1 MRFGERLRK
10 ERIPE
15 WKTYYMEYNY
25 LKQIIKAATND
36 PWGSNKHEQFLE
48 SLVADVLKVS
58 RFFELTNRKI
68 WSEIRKESMVSERV
82 QDLLRQNYQLLNFA
96 TLNGE
101 GFRKIVKKYDK
112 NVGTRILPAFQENI
126 QQWNFH
132 NTDVW
137 NQMQGVSPE
146 KKSEN
151 PFTQLKGETR
161 DGEELKAILRKQ
173 ILKSLPTK
181 RSQFLKH
188 LETFKE
194 MIRERICISLIVI
207 IIILSCVLIYH
218 LHNPDPFTKTDK
230 IVSISKSEKDLELW
244 LDEVALGQTDLSTVC
259 PQSYDAVHLNYTDTS
274 ATVTCETTTGLTGDS
289 YITIAVVLLAAIAM
303 IRRNPPDICTISATL
318 VLTLL
323 NVITPTEAWAGFSNN
338 VVLSVGALGVV
349 AEGLK
354 RTRVIEMVFERY
366 ILGSPSNV
374 VVANLR
380 LCFSAVI
387 FSAFINNTLVV
398 GVLMTVVDRW
408 AEKIKLDRQIFLI
421 NVSFA
426 AILGG
431 VCTIIGTSSNLITQS
446 LLVAYN
452 HTLPFNIFGP
462 AKICAPVALCGLVYI
477 SIVSPLMFHKPF
489 KSVTCK
495 AMIRSS
501 LCCGKQ
507 KNHDPDNPI
516 EFRLVSPNLRRSPK
530 TPGPPYV
537 LQNASEDVLHKQL
550 QGRTLLFHDNGGAD
564 TKLYNVMFVLR
575 GRDWIGKTLEA
586 AFVQKIF
593 PNSVEMLYSLTSIDI
608 LGQSV
613 APTCNHVISTSDVL
627 KFKTDKKTIA
637 KMLKAPGLELIKAN
651 TQEVYYTWNKQ
662 HISTSDSLS
671 SDAEECQEE
680 QHRILVEC
688 VLGEHSP
695 LGGQRL
701 SEVRVWESLNAVLVS
716 VAAQQ
721 QGRVEIIWSMRSE
734 DKDQLTKRHHEH
746 VLRTGD
752 VVLMIVTGEFL
763 TKDQEE
769 FLYCSVVEEYGK
781 PWEVLPSDLAHAFMS
796 GCILIA
802 MIVIVVLNLYALF
815 EASMLAVV
823 LLIFTGCLKI
833 EQAFAAIKIRTLLTI
848 IGTFGM
854 GKAFEKTGVA
864 LMIANGLVSMASPG
878 GEIGILAT
886 VYLVACMLGS
896 FFHSTATVVLMFT
909 ICTGISNSQGINIH
923 KILIVM
929 MEGAASQFLTPISYQ
944 TNLMVYQA
952 GGYEFTDFTKLGFGL
967 CIITGIVAVALTEI
981 IPET

>member
-446 LLVAYN
+446 LLVSYN
-452 HTLPFNIFGP
+452 PTLQFDIFGP
-462 AKICAPVALCGLVYI
+462 AKICAPVALFGLVYI
-477 SIVSPLMFHKPF
+477 SLVSPLMFHKSF
-489 KSVTCK
+489 KSMTCTEK
-495 AMIRSS
+495 IRSC
-501 LCCGKQ
+501 LCCGTRKGH
-507 KNHDPDNPI
+507 KPDNQL
-516 EFRLVSPNLRRSPK
+516 EFRLLHDRSRP
-530 TPGPPYV
+530 
-537 LQNASEDVLHKQL
+537 
-550 QGRTLLFHDNGGAD
+550 LLFSDIGGVD

-593 PNSVEMLYSLTSIDI
+593 PNSVEMLCSLTNIDI

-613 APTCNHVISTSDVL
+613 IPTCNHVISTSDIL
-627 KFKTDKKTIA
+627 EFTTDKKTIA
-637 KMLKAPGLELIKAN
+637 RMLKAPGLEVIKAN
-651 TQEVYYTWNKQ
+651 TQEVYYKSNKQ
-662 HISTSDSLS
+662 HLARSEMS

-716 VAAQQ
+716 VADQH
-721 QGRVEIIWSMRSE
+721 QGRVKLPKSMRR
-734 DKDQLTKRHHEH
+734 DHKDQLAKRHHEH
-746 VLRTGD
+746 VLRWGD
-752 VVLMIVTGEFL
+752 VVLMVVTGEFL
-763 TKDQEE
+763 TKNQEE

-781 PWEVLPSDLAHAFMS
+781 PWEELPSDTAHALMS
-796 GCILIA
+796 GCILIG
-802 MIVIVVLNLYALF
+802 MILTVVLKLYALF
-815 EASMLAVV
+815 EASMSAVV
-823 LLIFTGCLKI
+823 LLIFTGCLKT

-909 ICTGISNSQGINIH
+909 ICTGISTSQDINIH

-944 TNLMVYQA
+944 TNLMVYTD
-952 GGYEFTDFTKLGFGL
+952 GEYDFTDFTKLGIGL
-967 CIITGIVAVALTEI
+967 CITSGIIIIAMTELALENEG
-981 IPET
+981 ET